1 MKKKNVMNTKTIAM
15 MGVLIALQIAASR
28 LLAINLSPSLRLSI
42 SDSFILLAGIWFGPI
57 GGALVGG
64 LADLVGCL
72 IKGDAYLP
80 ILGAA
85 PILVGFLAGCLSPVF
100 KKSRNILVYGGMI
113 GGISA
118 VTSVLYR
125 SWAFSVVCG
134 APFASYVGPRA
145 LQAVFLVT
153 LNTIVVY
160 TLYRSPVTV
169 LVQEQA

>member
-1 MKKKNVMNTKTIAM
+1 MKKRNVMNTRTIAM

-64 LADLVGCL
+64 LADLAGCL

-85 PILVGFLAGCLSPVF
+85 PILVGFLSGCLSPVF
-100 KKSRNILVYGGMI
+100 KKSRNILVYGAVI

-118 VTSVLYR
+118 LTSVLYR
-125 SWAFSVVCG
+125 SWAFSVVYG
-134 APFASYVGPRA
+134 APFSAYVGPRA

-160 TLYRSPVTV
+160 ALYRSPVTV
-169 LVQEQA
+169 MVQERA